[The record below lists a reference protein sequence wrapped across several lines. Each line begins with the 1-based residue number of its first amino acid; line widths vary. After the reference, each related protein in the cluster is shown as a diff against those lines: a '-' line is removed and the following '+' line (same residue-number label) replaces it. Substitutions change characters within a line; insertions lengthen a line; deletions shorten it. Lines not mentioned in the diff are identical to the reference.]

1 VGKAVKLEGGQT
13 ITADEDYI
21 RESILDPRAKVV
33 AGYQPV
39 MPTYK
44 GSISEDGIMQIIA
57 YLKTFNP
64 EEGTARRP

>member
-1 VGKAVKLEGGQT
+1 VQLDGGKT
-13 ITADEDYI
+13 ITADEGYI
-21 RESILDPRAKVV
+21 RESILDPRAKIV

-39 MPTYK
+39 MPSYK

-64 EEGTARRP
+64 EEGEARRP